1 MVATLNIIIPLIS
14 QAIIS
19 SVGFVISLGIDGG
32 LSLIYQGCT
41 LLGCGGCG
49 CGGGTIGAVGGGGIM
64 TWIVGTIM
72 SWVAVATGVIGFGG
86 YGVIDFVM
94 LLVSGGVDL
103 IEAAI
108 AFFGGLLHCPW

>member
-32 LSLIYQGCT
+32 LSLIYQAIT

-49 CGGGTIGAVGGGGIM
+49 LGGGTIGAGVGGLTM
-64 TWIVGTIM
+64 TGIVGTIM
-72 SWVAVATGVIGFGG
+72 SWVAIGLGALGLGGGGVIGGG
-86 YGVIDFVM
+86 IVGI
-94 LLVSGGVDL
+94 
-103 IEAAI
+103 IEEAVGAL
-108 AFFGGLLHCPW
+108 ASFYNTLCQLFS